1 MSVNY
6 LAYFGFI
13 ILYMAEIY
21 VSEFIEKTVLIFSC
35 IFL

>member
-21 VSEFIEKTVLIFSC
+21 VSEFIERQS
-35 IFL
+35 

>member
-21 VSEFIEKTVLIFSC
+21 VSKFIERQS
-35 IFL
+35 